1 MRIIFCLMVFLFI
14 GKNTMLA
21 QQLSSFVEYGT
32 TLHTGDNTLFG
43 RSATSKDSLR
53 STTIL
58 TYVEEYPTNTNLEN
72 GSLKKHWIWLQ
83 QPDSAR
89 PPSLYSRLT

>member
-32 TLHTGDNTLFG
+32 TLHTGDNTPLWQVSNQQG
-43 RSATSKDSLR
+43 LTSLDNN
-53 STTIL
+53 
-58 TYVEEYPTNTNLEN
+58 TYIRGGYPTNTNLEN

>member
-21 QQLSSFVEYGT
+21 QQLSSFVEYGAA
-32 TLHTGDNTLFG
+32 LHTGDNTPLWQVSNQQG
-43 RSATSKDSLR
+43 LTSLDNN
-53 STTIL
+53 
-58 TYVEEYPTNTNLEN
+58 TYIPTNTNLEN